1 MLLISLFYLLF
12 LVLIVLII
20 FIVLLYSGYHSRTLA
35 PPLLDTYYG
44 LATEGGASIDPGG
57 YSDLYLADGAVDY
70 SVVDAGLCGSLDFGA
85 SGATYQQFSF
95 RPMRNDSQRNISGNI
110 TLLAAV
116 KGADSDDLEFR
127 IIDKGDSNK
136 VVADPTSFNI
146 NSFENGL
153 TQVRIFFSSNNLSG
167 SNYHNFTLQGKGIST
182 GVSANH
188 VLLNSAYMY
197 YY

>member
-12 LVLIVLII
+12 LILIVLII
-20 FIVLLYSGYHSRTLA
+20 FIILLYTGYHSRTLA
-35 PPLLDTYYG
+35 PPLLDTFYG
-44 LATEGGASIDPGG
+44 LATEGGASIASGG
-57 YSDLYLADGAVDY
+57 YSDLYLADGAIDY
-70 SVVDAGLCGSLDFGA
+70 SVVDTGLCGSLDFGA

-95 RPMRNDSQRNISGNI
+95 RPMRNDSQRNITGNI
-110 TLLAAV
+110 TLLAAI
-116 KGADSDDLEFR
+116 KGATSDDLEFR
-127 IIDKGDSNK
+127 IIDKGDNNK

-153 TQVRIFFSSNNLSG
+153 TQLRLFFSANNLSG
-167 SNYHNFTLQGKGIST
+167 SNYHKFTLQGKGIDV

>member
-12 LVLIVLII
+12 LVLIILII
-20 FIVLLYSGYHSRTLA
+20 FIVLLYTGYHSRTLA

-44 LATEGGASIDPGG
+44 LATEGGSSIAPGS
-57 YSDLYLADGAVDY
+57 YNDLYLADGAVDY
-70 SVVDAGLCGSLDFGA
+70 SVVDTGLCGSLDFGA
-85 SGATYQQFSF
+85 SGATYQPFSF
-95 RPMRNDSQRNISGNI
+95 RPMRNDSQRNITGNV
-110 TLLAAV
+110 TLLAAI
-116 KGADSDDLEFR
+116 KGLTSDDVEFR

-153 TQVRIFFSSNNLSG
+153 TQVRLFFSANNLSG
-167 SNYHNFTLQGKGIST
+167 SNYHNFALQGKAIST

-188 VLLNSAYMY
+188 ILLNSAYMY